1 MNDPDA
7 ILPQIRQVMKA
18 AFNVD
23 PQTITI
29 ETKASEIPGWDS
41 VGQLSLITELED
53 CFKFSLEVDD
63 MMAME
68 NVRDVVRIVQD
79 KLATGA

>member
-1 MNDPDA
+1 
-7 ILPQIRQVMKA
+7 MKA

-29 ETKASEIPGWDS
+29 ETKANEIPGWDS
-41 VGQLSLITELED
+41 VGQLSLITELEEA
-53 CFKFSLEVDD
+53 FKFNLEVDD

-79 KLATGA
+79 RLAAKT